1 MNYVE
6 YYKRNRLLKPGSTNA
21 KTSKS
26 ETPTAIMYMSPYKDN
41 DFGRNVCS
49 HAKTCMK
56 PCLSEAGRGKF
67 SSVRVARRN
76 KTNFFFSDKRAFLRQ
91 LNNDLER
98 TNKRDHKTAVR
109 MNGTSDLDFV
119 SMLRAMIKVNVF
131 SYENLQF
138 YDYTKNPN
146 RVKRYA
152 GTNYLL
158 TFSYDGQNWD
168 DAVTSMTEYNT
179 PVSVVFNL
187 KKGEA
192 LPKTWRG
199 FDVVDGDVADD
210 IMIGKRGKYILGLRF
225 KGTKARLEEGI
236 QLGFVVDSP
245 FIFNS

>member
-1 MNYVE
+1 MV
-6 YYKRNRLLKPGSTNA
+6 
-21 KTSKS
+21 
-26 ETPTAIMYMSPYKDN
+26 
-41 DFGRNVCS
+41 
-49 HAKTCMK
+49 
-56 PCLSEAGRGKF
+56 
-67 SSVRVARRN
+67 SSAVYVARRN

-91 LNNDLER
+91 LNNDFR
-98 TNKRDHKTAVR
+98 VSHQNAYHKTAVR

-119 SMLRAMIKVNVF
+119 FMSRAMLKVNVF

-210 IMIGKRGKYILGLRF
+210 IR
-225 KGTKARLEEGI
+225 
-236 QLGFVVDSP
+236 
-245 FIFNS
+245 

>member
-1 MNYVE
+1 
-6 YYKRNRLLKPGSTNA
+6 
-21 KTSKS
+21 
-26 ETPTAIMYMSPYKDN
+26 
-41 DFGRNVCS
+41 
-49 HAKTCMK
+49 MK

-98 TNKRDHKTAVR
+98 VNKRDHKTAVR

-119 SMLRAMIKVNVF
+119 SMLRAMLKVNVF

-225 KGTKARLEEGI
+225 KGTKAKLEEGI

-245 FIFNS
+245 NIFNT